1 MISYIAKR
9 LLGLIP
15 VLFVVSIVVFL
26 IIHLTPGDP
35 ARVML
40 GDEATE
46 EQVLELQ
53 ERLSLNEPLWTQYVL
68 WIGRVVQG
76 DLGQSFFLGTGV
88 VDVIGE
94 RLGPTVTLAVGALI
108 VALLISI
115 PLGIAAARWPGSLVD
130 AGALGVSLIGMALP
144 SFLLGLMLALV
155 VGVQLGW
162 LPVAGYRPL
171 SAGLWQHLRYLI
183 LPTISLGVVQAA
195 LLIRITRA
203 SMLDTLG
210 MDYVRLARAKGLSER
225 MIAYRHAFRNAVLPV
240 MTVVGATFG
249 SLVTGAL
256 VTETVFNIPGV
267 GQLLVSSI
275 ARRDYAVIQ
284 GTILLTTL
292 SYVLINLIT
301 DLLYGLADP
310 RVRLG
315 NSGAR

>member
-171 SAGLWQHLRYLI
+171 SAGLWQHVRYLI

>member
-115 PLGIAAARWPGSLVD
+115 PLGIAAARWPGSLLD

-171 SAGLWQHLRYLI
+171 SAGLWQHVRYLI

>member
-115 PLGIAAARWPGSLVD
+115 PLGIAAARWPGSLLD

-171 SAGLWQHLRYLI
+171 SAGLWQHVRYLI
-183 LPTISLGVVQAA
+183 LPTISLGGVQAA

>member
-1 MISYIAKR
+1 MTSYIAKR
-9 LLGLIP
+9 LLSLIP

-40 GDEATE
+40 GDEASE
-46 EQVLELQ
+46 EQVLELR
-53 ERLSLNEPLWTQYVL
+53 ERLRLNEPLWTQYFL
-68 WIGRVVQG
+68 WITRVLQG
-76 DLGQSFFLGTGV
+76 DLGQSYFLGTGV
-88 VDVIGE
+88 VDVIGA
-94 RLGPTVTLAVGALI
+94 RMVPTVTLAVGALI
-108 VALLISI
+108 VALLIAI
-115 PLGIAAARWPGSLVD
+115 PLGIAAARWPGSLID

-144 SFLLGLMLALV
+144 SFLLGLVLALV

-171 SAGLWQHLRYLI
+171 SAGLWQHVRYLI
-183 LPTISLGVVQAA
+183 LPTLSLGIVQAA

-225 MIAYRHAFRNAVLPV
+225 AIAYRHAFRNAVLPV

-267 GQLLVSSI
+267 GQLLVTSI
-275 ARRDYAVIQ
+275 ARRDYSVIQ

-292 SYVLINLIT
+292 SYVIINLVT

-315 NSGAR
+315 NRGAS

>member
-1 MISYIAKR
+1 MVNYVAKR

-40 GDEATE
+40 GDEASE
-46 EQVLELQ
+46 EQVRELQ
-53 ERLSLNEPLWTQYVL
+53 ERLLLNEPLWTQYIL
-68 WIGRVVQG
+68 WISKVLRG
-76 DLGQSFFLGTGV
+76 DLGQSFFLGTSV
-88 VDVIGE
+88 VDVIGA
-94 RLGPTVTLAVGALI
+94 RLVPTVTLAVGALC
-108 VALLISI
+108 VALVIAI
-115 PLGIAAARWPGSLVD
+115 PLGIAAARRPGSLVD

-144 SFLLGLMLALV
+144 SFLLGLMLALI

-171 SAGLWQHLRYLI
+171 SAGLWPHIRYLI
-183 LPTISLGVVQAA
+183 LPTISLGIVQAA

-210 MDYVRLARAKGLSER
+210 MDYVRLARAKGLSEGL
-225 MIAYRHAFRNAVLPV
+225 IAYRHAFRNAVLPV
-240 MTVVGATFG
+240 MTVIGATFG

-292 SYVLINLIT
+292 SYVIINLIT
-301 DLLYGLADP
+301 DLMYGLADP

-315 NSGAR
+315 AKGGQ